1 MEDVLYVP
9 GTWETDENVKLLYTL
24 YRYVTYDH
32 FILNRFSLLI
42 LFAYICRLDTVPQRT
57 YIKKWI
63 RRDNRQ
69 IPSHSHTSW
78 DPETTDSEIKEV
90 RF

>member
-32 FILNRFSLLI
+32 FILNRFFLLI
-42 LFAYICRLDTVPQRT
+42 LFAYICRLEAR
-57 YIKKWI
+57 
-63 RRDNRQ
+63 NRL
-69 IPSHSHTSW
+69 
-78 DPETTDSEIKEV
+78 
-90 RF
+90 

>member
-42 LFAYICRLDTVPQRT
+42 LFAYICRLEAR
-57 YIKKWI
+57 
-63 RRDNRQ
+63 NRL
-69 IPSHSHTSW
+69 
-78 DPETTDSEIKEV
+78 
-90 RF
+90 

>member
-32 FILNRFSLLI
+32 FILNRFSLLN
-42 LFAYICRLDTVPQRT
+42 LFAYMVIC
-57 YIKKWI
+57 
-63 RRDNRQ
+63 
-69 IPSHSHTSW
+69 
-78 DPETTDSEIKEV
+78 EIKDLV
-90 RF
+90 HSLILLILFQNKRFNAIIN

>member
-32 FILNRFSLLI
+32 FILNLLLI
-42 LFAYICRLDTVPQRT
+42 LFFIYSQTMDCVT
-57 YIKKWI
+57 
-63 RRDNRQ
+63 
-69 IPSHSHTSW
+69 
-78 DPETTDSEIKEV
+78 EV
-90 RF
+90 F

>member
-57 YIKKWI
+57 YIKK
-63 RRDNRQ
+63 
-69 IPSHSHTSW
+69 
-78 DPETTDSEIKEV
+78 
-90 RF
+90 

>member
-32 FILNRFSLLI
+32 FI
-42 LFAYICRLDTVPQRT
+42 ICRLEAR
-57 YIKKWI
+57 
-63 RRDNRQ
+63 NRL
-69 IPSHSHTSW
+69 
-78 DPETTDSEIKEV
+78 
-90 RF
+90 

>member
-42 LFAYICRLDTVPQRT
+42 CLLISVDWKQ
-57 YIKKWI
+57 
-63 RRDNRQ
+63 
-69 IPSHSHTSW
+69 
-78 DPETTDSEIKEV
+78 ETDCNV
-90 RF
+90 GHM

>member
-32 FILNRFSLLI
+32 FILNRFS
-42 LFAYICRLDTVPQRT
+42 
-57 YIKKWI
+57 
-63 RRDNRQ
+63 
-69 IPSHSHTSW
+69 H
-78 DPETTDSEIKEV
+78 
-90 RF
+90 